1 MTDIQ
6 ILRHYKNTL
15 IEFMDELIDMFPT
28 EGDLVII
35 RFFLNDQVP
44 IEDVV
49 KHTYTHLVPLKP
61 LIQERNDKFFLEN
74 QVLYQEINNNDRVN
88 HFKRIWESESISKED
103 REVMWRWFELLVAL
117 AEKYHQVCNK

>member
-1 MTDIQ
+1 MSDIQ

-15 IEFMDELIDMFPT
+15 IEFLDELIDMFPS
-28 EGDLVII
+28 EEDLIII

-61 LIQERNDKFFLEN
+61 LIQSRDDKFFLEN
-74 QVLYQEINNNDRVN
+74 QVLFQDINDDNKVN
-88 HFKRIWESESISKED
+88 HFKKLWLNPSITSED
-103 REVMWRWFELLVAL
+103 REIMWRWFELLVAL
-117 AEKYHQVCNK
+117 AEKYYSVGA

>member
-1 MTDIQ
+1 MSDIN

-28 EGDLVII
+28 EEDLVIL

-61 LIQERNDKFFLEN
+61 LIQDRNDKFFLDN
-74 QVLYQEINNNDRVN
+74 QVLYQDINNSNKVN
-88 HFKRIWESESISKED
+88 HFKNMWTNPNITTED

-117 AEKYHQVCNK
+117 AEKYHSIVGA